1 MADILS
7 IEQLLE
13 AIMDDDGCL
22 GTVIDMPPPD
32 GNPYSD
38 LPLLGVPAANPCR
51 DVQSRGS
58 LREVQR
64 RAIERIKSQLGGK
77 PPAQAGPDLDIH
89 EREAIVE
96 SVRQQYGEH
105 AAQAEAARLKV
116 LCRERPFPGAAATS
130 PTATTRPMSM
140 EYSLSAPPD
149 AGAVERSIYA
159 TLEEIGYP
167 CAEEGRPGRLSVA
180 ARLAEEVAGAGELV
194 IDGRPVIGRLQAL
207 HNLGWLLRRKF
218 PAEKIDARKIA
229 RIGNAT

>member
-7 IEQLLE
+7 VEPLSA
-13 AIMDDDGCL
+13 AIMG
-22 GTVIDMPPPD
+22 DMPPPD

-58 LREVQR
+58 LRH
-64 RAIERIKSQLGGK
+64 
-77 PPAQAGPDLDIH
+77 AGYDLDIH

-105 AAQAEAARLKV
+105 AAQAEAVRLKAI
-116 LCRERPFPGAAATS
+116 CRERPFPGAAAGTS
-130 PTATTRPMSM
+130 LTTTTRPMPM
-140 EYSLSAPPD
+140 EYSLSAPLD
-149 AGAVERSIYA
+149 AGAVEQSIYT

-180 ARLAEEVAGAGELV
+180 ARLAEEVAEAGELA

-207 HNLGWLLRRKF
+207 HNLGWLLRKRF